1 MYELFFLENTRFTT
15 WSFQHIG
22 VVLVSAILGYLIIR
36 YAQAQKEEIKQQQIF
51 NALGVFVSATVIV
64 WTLLEIGRGKFSYK
78 EDLPLVICNF
88 LALTIPVFTFTR
100 SKKVYELIL
109 FWILAGTVQAIITPD
124 LLDGFPHYTF
134 MKFWIVHNG
143 LVIIVLYATF
153 VWGYRP
159 TLRGLFRSYI
169 GLEIYFLIMM
179 GINALFDTNYFYLN
193 AKPPFATVLD
203 LFGPWPWYII
213 VAQLIVIPY
222 FLLLYLPFYLS
233 RQRLRSTIEAK
244 TP

>member
-1 MYELFFLENTRFTT
+1 MFELFFSENTRFTT
-15 WSFQHIG
+15 WGFEHIG
-22 VVLVSAILGYLIIR
+22 VVLVSAVLGYMVIR
-36 YAQAQKEEIKQQQIF
+36 YGQTTSREIEKQRIL
-51 NALGVFVSATVIV
+51 NLLGIFVSTTVII
-64 WTLLEIGRGKFSYK
+64 WTILEVVRGKFNYK
-78 EDLPLVICNF
+78 EDLPLVLCNF
-88 LALTIPVFTFTR
+88 LALTIPIFTFTR
-100 SKKVYELIL
+100 NKKVYELIL

-124 LLDGFPHYTF
+124 LQDGFPHYTF
-134 MKFWIVHNG
+134 WKFWIVHNG

-169 GLEIYFLIMM
+169 GLEIYFLLMM
-179 GINALFDTNYFYLN
+179 GINTLLDTNYFYLN
-193 AKPPFATVLD
+193 SKPPFATVLD

-233 RQRLRSTIEAK
+233 KRKSFQDNTA
-244 TP
+244 

>member
-1 MYELFFLENTRFTT
+1 MHELFFTENTRFTT
-15 WSFQHIG
+15 WGLEHIG
-22 VVLVSAILGYLIIR
+22 VVVISAALGYFIIW
-36 YAQAQKEEIKQQQIF
+36 YAKNQRQETKQQRIF
-51 NALGVFVSATVIV
+51 NLLGIFVSATVWV
-64 WTLLEIGRGKFSYK
+64 WTLLEIARGKFNHK
-78 EDLPLVICNF
+78 EDLPLVLCNF

-100 SKKVYELIL
+100 NKKIYELIL

-153 VWGYRP
+153 VWDYRP

-169 GLEIYFLIMM
+169 GLEIYFLLMM
-179 GINALFDTNYFYLN
+179 GINALMDTNYFYLN

-203 LFGPWPWYII
+203 LLGPWPWYII

-233 RQRLRSTIEAK
+233 ERRKSFKESNI
-244 TP
+244 